1 MKSLRLTAMFAV
13 GFLMAGL
20 PVPLVQA
27 QEVVSIGWGKALL
40 TMPAGKPRAVI
51 VLVPGGD
58 GDIGLAG
65 DGSIARD
72 RNWIVRTRG
81 AYARAGMASLLL
93 DSGASISTAVAEGR
107 KIAPRVIVV
116 AMSRGSTRV
125 PSALSSQPDGLVLAS
140 SFLEQIQGQLGSPAA
155 LPPTLVVHHRGD
167 SCARTDAGQVAP
179 FMGWAGNRARL
190 VWISGGTD
198 QGNPCGNQGHHGF
211 VGREGAVVS
220 AIIGFAQ
227 RIR

>member
-1 MKSLRLTAMFAV
+1 MKTSKFWTALALGLSLACAN
-13 GFLMAGL
+13 AI
-20 PVPLVQA
+20 PASA
-27 QEVVSIGWGKALL
+27 QQVVSIGWGKALL
-40 TMPAGKPRAVI
+40 TMPRGNPKAVV

-58 GDIGLAG
+58 GDIGISG
-65 DGSIARD
+65 DGSVERD

-81 AYARAGMASLLL
+81 AYARAGIASLLL
-93 DSGASISTAVAEGR
+93 DAGANIGTAVSEGR

-140 SFLEQIQGQLGSPAA
+140 SFLDQIQGQLGSPAA

-167 SCARTDAGQVAP
+167 SCPRTDAGQVAP
-179 FMGWAGNRARL
+179 FMAWAGNRARL

-198 QGNPCGNQGHHGF
+198 EGNPCGNRGHHGF

-220 AIIGFAQ
+220 AIIGFVG
-227 RIR
+227 RTR